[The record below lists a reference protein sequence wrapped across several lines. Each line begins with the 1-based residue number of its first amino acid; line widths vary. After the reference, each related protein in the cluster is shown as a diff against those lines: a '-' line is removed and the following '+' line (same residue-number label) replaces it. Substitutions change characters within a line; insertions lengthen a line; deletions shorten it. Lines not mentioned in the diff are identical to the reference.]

1 MDMTATAKKGMQK
14 RIKSKRVSITWASI
28 MQHEHIG
35 TQIAQP
41 AVTIEAFHGQF
52 LAYFTSIGEGK
63 DIQNQLTWLQRL
75 PELSSDGSNAVL
87 VLALEATATAYGA
100 IMSSN
105 TALNRHARDLYGTAL
120 RAHQGLIQQSRSKQ
134 ETTVHMI
141 STSVLFSFFE
151 AMQATTA
158 DAYRS
163 HIFGAAKM
171 FEVTGP
177 GQCSRGV
184 LCQLFYHVRTQMLF
198 VQLASGKPSIP
209 VSSKKIMYNTLLYKD
224 LPTIQKVMC
233 CMSELRELNAQR
245 CKVEVLN
252 VEAYKLL
259 KLQLRQ
265 LWTEYS
271 KTAILASGDS
281 KRYETTTRNMLFSD
295 AFTALTIAYFSSA
308 FILLETV
315 PSEIAD
321 STEPKNHFQAILDAA
336 MYLDVAHNPIAF
348 MRMGTPLL
356 LVAMH
361 ARCPEQTKKAVDLF
375 KHWSRGSMRGISAL
389 ALDAVSREEG
399 RKENL

>member
-1 MDMTATAKKGMQK
+1 
-14 RIKSKRVSITWASI
+14 
-28 MQHEHIG
+28 MQHEHVETPG
-35 TQIAQP
+35 QIAQP
-41 AVTIEAFHGQF
+41 AVTIETFHGQF
-52 LAYFTSIGEGK
+52 PAYFTSIGEGK
-63 DIQNQLTWLQRL
+63 DILNQLTWLQRL

-105 TALNRHARDLYGTAL
+105 TALNRHARDLCGTAL
-120 RAHQGLIQQSRSKQ
+120 RAHQDLIQHSRSKQ
-134 ETTVHMI
+134 EVTVHMI
-141 STSVLFSFFE
+141 STSVLFGFFE

-177 GQCSRGV
+177 GQCSHGV

-224 LPTIQKVMC
+224 LPTIQKLMC

-271 KTAILASGDS
+271 KTAILASRDS
-281 KRYETTTRNMLFSD
+281 KQNDTTRNVLFSD

-308 FILLETV
+308 FTLLETLT
-315 PSEIAD
+315 SEIAD
-321 STEPKNHFQAILDAA
+321 STETKNHFQVILDAV
-336 MYLDVAHNPIAF
+336 MYLNVAHNPIAF

-361 ARCPEQTKKAVDLF
+361 ARSHEQTKTAVNLF

-389 ALDAVSREEG
+389 ALDAVSRGEG
-399 RKENL
+399 RKENLWAHDRIKIVSSAGH